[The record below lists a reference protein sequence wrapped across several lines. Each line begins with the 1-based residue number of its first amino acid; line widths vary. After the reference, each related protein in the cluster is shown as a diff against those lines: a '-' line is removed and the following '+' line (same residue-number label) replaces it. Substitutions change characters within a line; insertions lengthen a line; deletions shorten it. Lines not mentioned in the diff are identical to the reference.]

1 MMRARQQQVNYFRTR
16 FRIAKLKML
25 DHDQETKK
33 ATCWR
38 PSKREGH
45 TADFPLEKLAAA
57 HVSAAPRPLADKES
71 MRCTDHAGI

>member
-1 MMRARQQQVNYFRTR
+1 MMRARQQQVNYFRMR

-33 ATCWR
+33 ATYWR

-45 TADFPLEKLAAA
+45 TADFPLDKLGAA
-57 HVSAAPRPLADKES
+57 HVSAALRP
-71 MRCTDHAGI
+71 